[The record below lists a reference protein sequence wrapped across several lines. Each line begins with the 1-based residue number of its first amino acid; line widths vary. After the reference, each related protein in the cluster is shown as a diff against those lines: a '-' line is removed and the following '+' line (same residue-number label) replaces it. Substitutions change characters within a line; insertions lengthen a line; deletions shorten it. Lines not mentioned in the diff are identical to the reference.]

1 MERLRKWLDESGT
14 SQAELARKMNVAA
27 PTVWQW
33 LEGLYLPSAERL
45 MGLSEVTGLSLEELL
60 ADSKR
65 NGGKRGRQPR
75 PNA

>member
-1 MERLRKWLDESGT
+1 
-14 SQAELARKMNVAA
+14 MNVAA